1 MSTGLLSEDQCRAR
15 EVRRKTRTPGQAPKK
30 SQASV
35 GADDEFEAMT
45 SSSSLSVSS
54 SAAVKTENPLEL
66 VSEETREIIHKLVYY
81 QDLYELP
88 GPEDIERVSVRI
100 VLLLLIAGLG
110 LRRYSAWLINNRGCV
125 SAESE
130 D

>member
-15 EVRRKTRTPGQAPKK
+15 EVRRKTRTSGQAPKK
-30 SQASV
+30 SQA
-35 GADDEFEAMT
+35 GADDGFEAMT

-54 SAAVKTENPLEL
+54 SAAVKSENPLEF

-100 VLLLLIAGLG
+100 VLLLLAAGVG
-110 LRRYSAWLINNRGCV
+110 LLRYGAWLINSRGCV

-130 D
+130 DK